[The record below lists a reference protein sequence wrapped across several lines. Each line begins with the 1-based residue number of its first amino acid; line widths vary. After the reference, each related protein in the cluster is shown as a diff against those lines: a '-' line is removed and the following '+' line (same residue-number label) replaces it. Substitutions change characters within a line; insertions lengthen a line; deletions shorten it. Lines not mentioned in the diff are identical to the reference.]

1 MNRISVNQ
9 LSWAVVVPI
18 LLAFIGFAGIMV
30 FRRIVRRWRVRVNP
44 GAKTPART
52 TTLREVVRCWL
63 APTGVMAVFLA
74 LSGVF
79 SHEFE
84 RWFSSTS
91 VTVISAPIQRSDLPT
106 QSNNLSNTS
115 IAHSTLPKPGWIAE
129 GDKQIDEVQLKVL
142 KSELWVTEAEARRE
156 LVPIAASDVRAY
168 FAERHHGL
176 FDQPRHQFLSDERL
190 ADFAVKQEYLEPVTK
205 KSGTLELPMFQLW
218 QQIEISPAVHDE
230 IYPAWKSAVLPIRVM
245 FIGSVLSLMTLAAN
259 AVSLFVK
266 LKRRP
271 NRSKAYAAAIA
282 GSSAAA
288 WIVGDLLLAMRLFQ

>member
-30 FRRIVRRWRVRVNP
+30 FRRIVRRWRVRENP
-44 GAKTPART
+44 GATTPART
-52 TTLREVVRCWL
+52 TTLREVVRSWV

-84 RWFSSTS
+84 RWFSLTPI
-91 VTVISAPIQRSDLPT
+91 TAISAPVQHSDLPT
-106 QSNNLSNTS
+106 QSDNLSNTS
-115 IAHSTLPKPGWIAE
+115 IAHSTLPKPSWIE
-129 GDKQIDEVQLKVL
+129 ERDKQINDVQRKVL
-142 KSELWVTEAEARRE
+142 KSELWVTEAEARCE
-156 LVPIAASDVRAY
+156 LVPIAASHVRAY

-190 ADFAVKQEYLEPVTK
+190 ADVAVKQEYLEPVTK
-205 KSGTLELPMFQLW
+205 TSGSLELPMFQLW
-218 QQIEISPAVHDE
+218 QQIEISPTVHDE
-230 IYPAWKSAVLPIRVM
+230 IYPAWKSSVLPIRVM
-245 FIGSVLSLMTLAAN
+245 FIGTILSLMTLAAN
-259 AVSLFVK
+259 VTSLFVK
-266 LKRRP
+266 LKRLP
-271 NRSKAYAAAIA
+271 NRSAAYAAVIS
-282 GSSAAA
+282 GTSAAA